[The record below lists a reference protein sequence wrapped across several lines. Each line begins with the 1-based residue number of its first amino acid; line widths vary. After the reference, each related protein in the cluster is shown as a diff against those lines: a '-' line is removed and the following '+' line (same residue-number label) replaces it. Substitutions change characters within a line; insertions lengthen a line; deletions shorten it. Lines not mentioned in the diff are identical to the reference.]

1 MKNIK
6 LTIEFDGT
14 NYVGSQRQKNG
25 MSVQERI
32 ESAIFELTGEK
43 VNLMCSS
50 RTDAGVH
57 AEAFVVNFIT
67 NTSIQGEKIKY
78 ALNNK
83 LPKDIYVLQSEEVP
97 LDFHAR
103 YSAIGKTYVYIVLK
117 SEKGKAIKRNYCYF
131 AKRQINVEAM
141 KKAAQY
147 LIGKHDFSAFKNV
160 GGSVKTS
167 IRNVKE
173 LKIEEKE
180 ETIEFTISADGFL
193 YKMVRII
200 VGTLIEIGYG
210 RRKPESIKEILESG
224 ERKKAGKTA
233 PAEGLYLKHIYYNH

>member
-14 NYVGSQRQKNG
+14 NYVGSQRQKSG
-25 MSVQERI
+25 ISVQEAI
-32 ESAIFELTGEK
+32 EKAIFQLTEEK
-43 VNLMCSS
+43 VNLVCCS
-50 RTDAGVH
+50 RTDSGVH
-57 AEAFVVNFIT
+57 AEGFVANFIS

-83 LPKDIYVLQSEEVP
+83 LPADIYVLQSEEVS

-103 YSAIGKTYVYIVLK
+103 YSAIGKTYVYLVNK

-131 AKRQINVEAM
+131 AKKTIDVEAM
-141 KKAAQY
+141 KEAAQY

-167 IRNVKE
+167 VRNVTE

-180 ETIEFTISADGFL
+180 ETIKFTISADGFL

-210 RRKPESIKEILESG
+210 RRKPESIKEVLESG

-233 PAEGLYLKHIYYNH
+233 PPEGLYLKQIYYNY